1 MDDRQHPKF
10 ANDADLY
17 DDEDDYSGLDG
28 GKPIYRSLH
37 MGQAGHDADFPD
49 IAFQSAKPPSST
61 EASRT
66 YDAED
71 EVVFRSLVPPPMAAP
86 PPLMR
91 GMGAAPMGSLEF
103 DPMQGLNLGAG
114 GFGAADAPKHVLQP
128 VGSLHKPALARS
140 GVGGAAAAPAASAA
154 ARGGGVGLSEA
165 GANLRADDVLQ
176 ADLLR
181 ARPVQLP
188 LPPFALAHTHVFVRR
203 PATGSL
209 VKQVSD
215 ILSAAEIDFTF
226 GAAKCKWKAVQYE
239 AGAAVS
245 FRVRLFEN
253 AEQAVILEMQRRQGD
268 LLQFKRVFHSV
279 RASMAAA
286 GLAKDVAGRAP
297 MMRVALPP
305 SDAPPLSESEMV
317 DAMEPLFGMLFGEYF
332 DSQREAAFKLVS
344 FSSSLPHM
352 VAYERRLVEIVR
364 LLENAD
370 NADVRRCAVSIVA
383 NVCEVRAECQARV
396 VQARALS
403 LLMPLAAGAGDVDC
417 ETQRESARLLATL
430 CAGGFCDEVKEAA
443 EACPAVQDL
452 LRKCDAIGDVR
463 LRSHVA
469 KARTVLQQVEVA

>member
-1 MDDRQHPKF
+1 MDNRQHPKF

-17 DDEDDYSGLDG
+17 DDEDDYAGLDG

-37 MGQAGHDADFPD
+37 MGQAGQDADFPD
-49 IAFQSAKPPSST
+49 ITFQSAKPPSSAET
-61 EASRT
+61 SRT

-71 EVVFRSLVPPPMAAP
+71 EVVFRSLVPPPMAAQ

-91 GMGAAPMGSLEF
+91 GMGAPMEF
-103 DPMQGLNLGAG
+103 DPMQSLGAG
-114 GFGAADAPKHVLQP
+114 FSAGPSKHMLQP
-128 VGSLHKPALARS
+128 VGSLHKPALSR
-140 GVGGAAAAPAASAA
+140 GGSAA
-154 ARGGGVGLSEA
+154 LAPGSVSANDSMSAA
-165 GANLRADDVLQ
+165 GANLRVDDALQ

-181 ARPVQLP
+181 ARPMQLP

-203 PATGSL
+203 PTTGNL

-215 ILSAAEIDFTF
+215 ILSEAEIDFTF
-226 GAAKCKWKAVQYE
+226 GAAKCKWKAVHYE

-253 AEQAVILEMQRRQGD
+253 SEQAIILEMQRRQGD

-279 RASMAAA
+279 RAAMAAA

-297 MMRVALPP
+297 MTRVALPP

-317 DAMEPLFGMLFGEYF
+317 EAMEPLFNMLFGEYF

-344 FSSSLPHM
+344 FSSSLQHM
-352 VAYERRLVEIVR
+352 VAYERRLAEIVR
-364 LLENAD
+364 LLDNAD
-370 NADVRRCAVSIVA
+370 NVEVRRCAVSIVA
-383 NVCEVRAECQARV
+383 NMCELRAECQARV
-396 VQARALS
+396 VQAQALS

-430 CAGGFCDEVKEAA
+430 CAGGFCDDVKQAA

-452 LRKCDAIGDVR
+452 LRQCDTIGDVR

>member
-17 DDEDDYSGLDG
+17 DDEDDYAGLDG

-37 MGQAGHDADFPD
+37 MGQAGQDADFPD
-49 IAFQSAKPPSST
+49 MTFQSVKPPSS
-61 EASRT
+61 ADISRT

-71 EVVFRSLVPPPMAAP
+71 EVVFRSLVPPPMAAQ

-91 GMGAAPMGSLEF
+91 GMGAPMEF
-103 DPMQGLNLGAG
+103 DPMQSLNAG
-114 GFGAADAPKHVLQP
+114 FSSGSADPSKHMLQP
-128 VGSLHKPALARS
+128 VGSLKKPALSRG
-140 GVGGAAAAPAASAA
+140 GVAASPPGSVSANDS
-154 ARGGGVGLSEA
+154 LSAA
-165 GANLRADDVLQ
+165 GANLRVNDALQ

-181 ARPVQLP
+181 ARPMQLP
-188 LPPFALAHTHVFVRR
+188 LPPFALAHTHIFVRR
-203 PATGSL
+203 PTTGNL

-226 GAAKCKWKAVQYE
+226 GAAKCKWKAVHYE
-239 AGAAVS
+239 AGAVVS

-253 AEQAVILEMQRRQGD
+253 TEQAIILEMQRRQGD

-279 RASMAAA
+279 RAAMAEA

-297 MMRVALPP
+297 MMRVALPT

-317 DAMEPLFGMLFGEYF
+317 EAMEPLFNMLFGEYF

-344 FSSSLPHM
+344 FSSSLQHM
-352 VAYERRLVEIVR
+352 VAYERHLAEILR
-364 LLENAD
+364 LLDNAD
-370 NADVRRCAVSIVA
+370 NVEVRRCAVSIVA
-383 NVCEVRAECQARV
+383 NMCELRAECQARV
-396 VQARALS
+396 VQAQALS

-430 CAGGFCDEVKEAA
+430 CVGGFCDDVKQAA

-452 LRKCDAIGDVR
+452 LRQCDTIGDLR

-469 KARTVLQQVEVA
+469 NARTALQQVEVA